1 VTAAAPLYAR
11 AKSLIEAE
19 IGEGIV
25 ALDAD
30 GGECFGFNAVA
41 ASVWRL
47 IEQPRSQDAIEAA
60 LIEEYDVA
68 PEQCRAEVGELLTD
82 LQSRGLVRRA

>member
-1 VTAAAPLYAR
+1 MTSPAPLYAR
-11 AKSLIEAE
+11 AVSLHEAKICE
-19 IGEGIV
+19 DIV
-25 ALDAD
+25 ALDPA

-82 LQSRGLVRRA
+82 LQSQGLVRRA

>member
-1 VTAAAPLYAR
+1 MTSPAPLFAR
-11 AKSLIEAE
+11 AVSLHEAE
-19 IGEGIV
+19 IGEDIV
-25 ALDAD
+25 ALDPA
-30 GGECFGFNAVA
+30 GGDCFGFNAVA

-82 LQSRGLVRRA
+82 MQSRGLVRRA